1 MTNGVWA
8 SRVWM
13 EVTRSDE
20 SEQSDEKRQRGR
32 EGKRSSSVDE
42 RGWVKWNTRR
52 DGTLNFLTATRNIVF
67 RPDLYFCTRT
77 QKK

>member
-1 MTNGVWA
+1 MKA
-8 SRVWM
+8 SKVK
-13 EVTRSDE
+13 RSGRG
-20 SEQSDEKRQRGR
+20 DEKGR
-32 EGKRSSSVDE
+32 EAVVLTKE
-42 RGWVKWNTRR
+42 WWVKWNTRR